1 MSRVRLL
8 PPSTS
13 PRQVSLRLLLHK
25 LVSVPSV
32 AHTASRFGEL
42 SMSRVDSGVGS
53 STSLLRRAYYR
64 TASEHSAS
72 IFG

>member
-1 MSRVRLL
+1 M
-8 PPSTS
+8 
-13 PRQVSLRLLLHK
+13 SLRLLLHK

-42 SMSRVDSGVGS
+42 SMLPRVDSGVGS

-64 TASEHSAS
+64 TASEQSAS
-72 IFG
+72 IRSSFSSRA